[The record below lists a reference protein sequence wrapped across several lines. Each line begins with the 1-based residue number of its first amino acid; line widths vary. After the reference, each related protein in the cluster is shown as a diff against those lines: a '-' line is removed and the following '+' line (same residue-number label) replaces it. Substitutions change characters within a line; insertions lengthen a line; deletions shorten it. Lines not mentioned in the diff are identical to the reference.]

1 MGTGIQRGQIRPLE
15 GVRVVEFGGIGP
27 GPFAGMMLADA
38 GAGVVRVERPGAR
51 GEVFGLRDVT
61 WRGRT
66 EVLGLDLKT
75 MEGRD
80 RALAVVS
87 RSDALIEGFRP
98 GVMERLGLGPDEC
111 HAVNPD
117 LAYGRMTGWG
127 QESPKAREVG
137 HDINYLALSG
147 NLHAIGSPGQPPP
160 PPINFVGDYGG
171 GGMMLAFGLLA
182 AILRARAGLGGTVVD
197 AAMLDGAALQGAQM
211 MGWHSQGAW
220 SDRRGANFLDGGAPF
235 YRCYQTACGRFLSVG
250 ALEDRFYRNFLEV
263 MGLAGDALFEVQY
276 DRELWSRQAGRLE
289 KLFRNHTREEWVR
302 RFAGRE
308 ACVEPV
314 LNLEEARTWPANRA
328 RGVFCEHDGMWQPA
342 AAPRFF
348 AANGSEEKKEPPGK
362 PEAQ

>member
-1 MGTGIQRGQIRPLE
+1 MGTGSQCGQMRPLK
-15 GVRVVEFGGIGP
+15 GLRVVEFGGIGP

-38 GAGVVRVERPGAR
+38 GASIVRIERPGAR

-61 WRGRT
+61 WRGRA
-66 EVLGLDLKT
+66 EILKLDLKT
-75 MEGRD
+75 VEGRAQ
-80 RALAVVS
+80 ALAVVG

-98 GVMERLGLGPDEC
+98 GVMERLGLGPADC

-127 QESPKAREVG
+127 QESPKALEVG

-147 NLHAIGSPGQPPP
+147 NLHAIGSPDRPPS

-171 GGMMLAFGLLA
+171 GGMMLAFGILA
-182 AILRARAGLGGTVVD
+182 AVLRARAGDGGTVVD

-220 SDRRGANFLDGGAPF
+220 SDRRGSNFLDGGAPF
-235 YRCYQTACGRFLSVG
+235 YRCYQTACGGFLSVG

-263 MGLAGDALFEVQY
+263 MDLAGDALFDVQY
-276 DRELWSRQAGRLE
+276 DRERWPRQASRLE
-289 KLFRNHTREEWVR
+289 ELFLDQARDKWIR
-302 RFAGRE
+302 RFSGRE

-314 LNLEEARTWPANRA
+314 LTLEEARTWPANLA
-328 RGVFCEHDGMWQPA
+328 RGVFREHDGMWQPA

-348 AANGSEEKKEPPGK
+348 AANGGGSKE
-362 PEAQ
+362 